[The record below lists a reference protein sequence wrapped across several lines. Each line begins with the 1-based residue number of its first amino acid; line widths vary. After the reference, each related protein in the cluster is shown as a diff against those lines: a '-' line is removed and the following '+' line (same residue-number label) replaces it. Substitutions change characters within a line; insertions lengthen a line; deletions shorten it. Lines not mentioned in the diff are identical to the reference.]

1 MSQDDREE
9 IHKIEELKRKLFS
22 RGYETKIEY
31 KDSFSAHGEREET
44 PEAWRTLEQTNQ
56 EDFFMKT
63 SKFKKFFIFSLVFF
77 ALSLVYVG
85 YTYFFKGNRVSNEN
99 IVISILGN
107 TFTSGGEELPL
118 QIEIA
123 NKNTSALE
131 LADVIVEYPKGT
143 TDGVV
148 LEKERV
154 RTSIGTIPSGGVKS
168 ENFKIILFGE
178 QGSIQEV
185 KVSLEYR
192 IEGSNSIF
200 IKDKLYN
207 VTINSTPIDITVDAP
222 FEATPN
228 QDINLNVKAVLN
240 ASRPASKILVRV
252 EYPLGFVFS
261 SANPA
266 PTLGNNVWS
275 LGDLAPGAEKNIA
288 ISGKMVDVFDGEE
301 KTFRIYTGS
310 QSSTDKSLIGVVFNS
325 LGHTVLVKKPFIEAK
340 LFVNGVYQK
349 EYSVDSKTAVVGNIN
364 WVNNLDTKVNDL
376 EIRAKLSGNALNR
389 KAIDSTGGF
398 YNSLEDTIVWNKNS
412 EKTLKEVEPGQSGT
426 VSFSLI
432 PLPVYSSS
440 GLITQPVF
448 NIEVSVSGKQ
458 STEGNVLKT
467 ITNSETKVVKVSTDV
482 GLTTKVLYYS
492 GPFDNTGPIP
502 PKSEKET
509 TYTVV
514 WSLSNTSNN
523 ASKIKVKSSLPPWVK
538 FTGKISPE
546 NSDITFD
553 SLTRE
558 VVWNAG
564 NLGRGAGLTQAG
576 KEVAF
581 QISFTPSLSQV
592 GSTPTLINSTVLT
605 GHDDFA
611 NVDVRVDKSALNT
624 RLTSDPDFIQS
635 GARVVE

>member
-9 IHKIEELKRKLFS
+9 LHKIEELKRKLFS
-22 RGYETKIEY
+22 NSYETKIDY
-31 KDSFSAHGEREET
+31 KDSFSIQRQKDVPDSWNSSA
-44 PEAWRTLEQTNQ
+44 QNNQ
-56 EDFFMKT
+56 DDFFMKT

-77 ALSLVYVG
+77 ALALSYVG
-85 YTYFFKGNRVSNEN
+85 YTYFFKGNSVSNEN
-99 IVISILGN
+99 IEISILGN
-107 TFTSGGEELPL
+107 TFTSGGEDLPL

-123 NKNTSALE
+123 NKNTSSLE
-131 LADVIVEYPKGT
+131 LADLIVEYPKGT
-143 TDGVV
+143 ADGVV
-148 LEKERV
+148 VEKERI

-168 ENFKIILFGE
+168 ENVKIVLFGE
-178 QGSIQEV
+178 QNSIQEV

-192 IEGSNSIF
+192 VEGANSIF
-200 IKDKLYN
+200 IKDKIYN
-207 VTINSTPIDITVDAP
+207 VTISSTPIDITVEAP

-228 QDINLNVKAVLN
+228 QDINLNIKSVLN
-240 ASRPASKILVRV
+240 ASRPASKILIRV

-261 SANPA
+261 SATPS

-288 ISGKMVDVFDGEE
+288 ISGRMVDVFDGEE
-301 KTFRIYTGS
+301 KTFRVYTGS
-310 QSSTDKSLIGVVFNS
+310 QSSTDKSVIGVVFNS
-325 LGHTVLVKKPFIEAK
+325 IGHTVLVKKPFIEAK

-349 EYSVDSKTAVVGNIN
+349 EYAIDSKTAVVGNIT

-412 EKTLKEVEPGQSGT
+412 EKGFKEVGPGQSGT

-432 PLPVYSSS
+432 SLPVYSSS
-440 GLITQPVF
+440 GLITQPIF
-448 NIEVSVSGKQ
+448 NIEVSISGKQ
-458 STEGNVLKT
+458 STEGNVLKSVK
-467 ITNSETKVVKVSTDV
+467 NSETKLVKVISDV
-482 GLTTKVLYYS
+482 GLNTKVLYNS

-502 PKSEKET
+502 PKAEKET

-523 ASKIKVKSSLPPWVK
+523 VSKVKVKSSLPPWVK
-538 FTGKISPE
+538 FVGTIKPE
-546 NSDITFD
+546 DSEFSFD
-553 SLTRE
+553 TLTRE
-558 VVWNAG
+558 IIWNAG
-564 NLGRGAGLTQAG
+564 SLGRGAGLTQAG

-592 GSTPTLINSTVLT
+592 GTTPTLINSAVLT

-611 NVDVRVDKSALNT
+611 NVDVRADKASLNT

-635 GARVVE
+635 GSRVVE